1 MNTRIF
7 LLFTLLIGSGM
18 LSACNKEKEVDP
30 ESEKIIVGRGPE
42 DILLDENRILVSC
55 DERVEGKPAF
65 AEIVALDPATKRTTI
80 LTRKSE
86 PEYLS
91 FHPHGFYLQTV
102 GGKKSLYIV
111 NHYRDDAQLNSVLV
125 YEVKG
130 DELYYQREYRHELM
144 ISPNEVCALP
154 DGGFYFTNDMGS
166 DDMIYEQLLNK
177 YGGSVVHCD
186 AAGNCKYADQKLA
199 FPNGLEWR
207 DQQLYLGTTRNDA
220 LFRYDIQPDGSL
232 TNRYQLSNIKG
243 IDNLRWF
250 GNKLIAAV
258 HPDEIAFV
266 KHSTNE
272 KSHSPSWIYSID
284 SETGQSDLIYKNGG
298 YEISGS
304 STGLIYNGHL
314 YISQVY
320 GDYLLK
326 VKM

>member
-7 LLFTLLIGSGM
+7 LLFTLFIGSGII
-18 LSACNKEKEVDP
+18 SACKKEMDNDP
-30 ESEKIIVGRGPE
+30 ELERIIVGRGPE
-42 DILLDENRILVSC
+42 DIFLDENRILVSC
-55 DERVEGKPAF
+55 DERREGQPVF
-65 AEIVALDPATKRTTI
+65 AEIVALDPATKKTTV

-86 PEYLS
+86 PESLR

-111 NHYRDDAQLNSVLV
+111 NHYKDDAQLNSVLV

-130 DELYYQREYRHELM
+130 DELHFQREYRHKLL
-144 ISPNEVCALP
+144 ISPNEICALP
-154 DGGFYFTNDMGS
+154 NGSFYFTNDMGS
-166 DDMIYEQLLNK
+166 DDMIYEQLFNK
-177 YGGSVVHCD
+177 HGGSLVHCD
-186 AAGNCKYADQKLA
+186 ASGNCKYVDEKLA
-199 FPNGLEWR
+199 FPNGLELKG
-207 DQQLYLGTTRNDA
+207 QQLYMATTRNNA

-232 TNRYQLSNIKG
+232 TNKYKLSSVNG
-243 IDNLRWF
+243 MDNLRWS
-250 GNKLIAAV
+250 GNKLIVAV

-284 SETGQSDLIYKNGG
+284 SETGQSNLIYKNGG
-298 YEISGS
+298 YEISGG
-304 STGLIYNGHL
+304 STGLIYNGYL